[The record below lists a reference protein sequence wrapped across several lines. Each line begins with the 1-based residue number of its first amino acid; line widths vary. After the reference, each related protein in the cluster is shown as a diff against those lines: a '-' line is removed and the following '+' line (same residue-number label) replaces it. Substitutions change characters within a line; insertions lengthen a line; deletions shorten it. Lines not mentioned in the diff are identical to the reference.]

1 MRSVDMERRR
11 TLPESVFESSPP
23 LLGPAASAAAPAG
36 RVVRPVRQGIIG
48 WRRDMRS
55 GLRVRFGGGAV
66 GVCYGLVLFSV
77 RKASGCNPYFVS
89 KLRLLVY
96 SC

>member
-1 MRSVDMERRR
+1 M
-11 TLPESVFESSPP
+11 VFTGLLLSSG
-23 LLGPAASAAAPAG
+23 LLHFVFTPTAAAPAG

-55 GLRVRFGGGAV
+55 GLRVRFGGGSV

>member
-1 MRSVDMERRR
+1 M
-11 TLPESVFESSPP
+11 VFTGLLLSSG
-23 LLGPAASAAAPAG
+23 LLHFVFTPTSAAAPAG
-36 RVVRPVRQGIIG
+36 WVLRPVRQGIIG

-55 GLRVRFGGGAV
+55 GLRVRFGGGSV

>member
-1 MRSVDMERRR
+1 MKV
-11 TLPESVFESSPP
+11 PPP

-55 GLRVRFGGGAV
+55 GLRVRFGGVGRRMLRFGIVFGAKSV
-66 GVCYGLVLFSV
+66 GL
-77 RKASGCNPYFVS
+77 
-89 KLRLLVY
+89 
-96 SC
+96 

>member
-55 GLRVRFGGGAV
+55 GLRVRFGGG
-66 GVCYGLVLFSV
+66 
-77 RKASGCNPYFVS
+77 R
-89 KLRLLVY
+89 
-96 SC
+96 